1 MWIFVVCVAATAL
14 VLVSASV
21 AVTGVGLQSP
31 STPPDFPGGF
41 VTSVLV
47 YAQSQSN
54 GSGLKELFA
63 VPPNSDQFAVKLLI
77 VVQVSL
83 SCGISS
89 SLGATDSC
97 SMELQYAYSNGPLP
111 LLLWRASWS
120 GYVASN
126 VSTVEAPQ
134 FFILSINVHAGTPP
148 LAVVSVPFSATV
160 EVATLS

>member
-1 MWIFVVCVAATAL
+1 VVCVAATAL

-41 VTSVLV
+41 VTSVLL

-54 GSGLKELFA
+54 GSGLKEQFS
-63 VPPNSDQFAVKLLI
+63 VPPSSDYFGIKLLI
-77 VVQVSL
+77 VVQMSL
-83 SCGISS
+83 SCGSS
-89 SLGATDSC
+89 SYLGATDSC
-97 SMELQYAYSNGPLP
+97 SMELQYAYSNGPLG
-111 LLLWRASWS
+111 LLFWRASWS

-126 VSTVEAPQ
+126 ASVVEAPAIC
-134 FFILSINVHAGTPP
+134 ILLINVHAGTPP
-148 LAVVSVPFSATV
+148 IAVVSVPFSITV